1 MVWLDEGAPAG
12 FVSFHMLVSV
22 PVAPVSEGACLQLR
36 GGADGHAVDQGPGDA
51 VRAHPAGG
59 LGRLPAPCHTGEDG
73 RRDARAIPDLIVRDP
88 TGDDPGQADAA
99 RGVAE
104 QETILVPLR
113 ARLGSGS
120 GR

>member
-1 MVWLDEGAPAG
+1 MRSAPTRPEGLAGCQPRATPAK
-12 FVSFHMLVSV
+12 
-22 PVAPVSEGACLQLR
+22 
-36 GGADGHAVDQGPGDA
+36 
-51 VRAHPAGG
+51 
-59 LGRLPAPCHTGEDG
+59 TG

-88 TGDDPGQADAA
+88 TGDAPGQADAA